1 MSKRF
6 RLASKSN
13 ANVDEPGAFP
23 AREWLRQLLVGKM
36 VNFETRKQGASAGD
50 RVYGLL
56 TFTPPDSTNSINVAV
71 EAVRNGHATP
81 KAALQATT
89 TPDDQTEQEE
99 DDYKKNLL
107 KAYDEARLA
116 RIGIHSEMPLV
127 RKQKNAGEEFQTLSL
142 VQKSAKLGA
151 KGRIKCVIEYVFDGS
166 RFRVQVTDPVMADL
180 QYANFT
186 LLLAGVSCPRVG
198 NPRADPP
205 VPSEEFAEEAK
216 QFVELRVLQVS
227 DDKTTGWKTSDDQSR
242 SDCCSLLTERARN

>member
-1 MSKRF
+1 M
-6 RLASKSN
+6 ASKAN
-13 ANVDEPGAFP
+13 ANIDEAGAFP

-56 TFTPPDSTNSINVAV
+56 TFTPSDATEPINVAV

-81 KAALQATT
+81 KAAIQSKS
-89 TPDDQTEQEE
+89 DDENEAEE
-99 DDYKKNLL
+99 DDYKSSLL
-107 KAYDEARLA
+107 KAYEEAKQA
-116 RIGIHSEMPLV
+116 RIGIHSELPLV
-127 RKQKNAGEEFQTLSL
+127 RNQKNAGDDFETLSV
-142 VQKSAKLGA
+142 VQNSGKLGA

-166 RFRVQVTDPVMADL
+166 RFRVQVTDPAMGDL

-205 VPSEEFAEEAK
+205 VPSEEFAEQAR
-216 QFVELRVLQVS
+216 QFVELRVLQV
-227 DDKTTGWKTSDDQSR
+227 
-242 SDCCSLLTERARN
+242 CSNLRC

>member
-1 MSKRF
+1 MSQCV

-23 AREWLRQLLVGKM
+23 AREWLRQLVVGKM

-56 TFTPPDSTNSINVAV
+56 TFTPPDSTNTINVAV

-89 TPDDQTEQEE
+89 PDDQPEQEE

-142 VQKSAKLGA
+142 VQKSAKLGT

-166 RFRVQVTDPVMADL
+166 RFRVQVTDPIMGDL

-205 VPSEEFAEEAK
+205 VPSEEFAEDAK

-227 DDKTTGWKTSDDQSR
+227 DVH
-242 SDCCSLLTERARN
+242 